1 MIDPDLSKRF
11 SDFLVLEALHKLSD
25 SAALTSSEAAVF
37 LRISLPTLE
46 RLRKS
51 KSGPVYMQGGK
62 REGRGVNQS
71 CTYLK
76 SDLIAYQQSLRVT
89 CSMGAAV
96 RRGQA
101 FMPYVD
107 PTPKRSIYDLVTKRP
122 FYIEKGWLLCCVDN
136 APLQEVL
143 MRLGKTKIVW
153 LNPIHAVSES
163 WIDGNSHGEF
173 ASSVKAALEEALK
186 IVDESVKV
194 HIPVNTA
201 AHSSQ
206 NHTSRSS
213 ANLSLVPVETLPPDA
228 AQTRPLL

>member
-1 MIDPDLSKRF
+1 MIDPDLSKHL
-11 SDFLVLEALHKLSD
+11 SDYSVLDALHKLPD
-25 SAALTSSEAAVF
+25 SASLTSSEAAVF

-62 REGRGVNQS
+62 REGKGVNQS

-89 CSMGAAV
+89 CSMSAAV

-107 PTPKRSIYDLVTKRP
+107 PTPKRSIYDLVTKCP
-122 FYIEKGWLLCCVDN
+122 FYIEKGRLLCCVDN

-143 MRLGKTKIVW
+143 MRIGKTKIVW
-153 LNPIHAVSES
+153 LNPIHAVSQS
-163 WIDGNSHGEF
+163 WIDGPFHREF
-173 ASSVKAALEEALK
+173 ATGVKTALEHALK
-186 IVDESVKV
+186 IVNESVK
-194 HIPVNTA
+194 
-201 AHSSQ
+201 
-206 NHTSRSS
+206 
-213 ANLSLVPVETLPPDA
+213 
-228 AQTRPLL
+228 